1 MVSFCFH
8 PHPPGISRGTQSY
21 TQPFFLLVPTMLLDE
36 LIVIH
41 VKKQKQKQK
50 TDGRD
55 TLLQKQ
61 VNAGTSLA

>member
-1 MVSFCFH
+1 
-8 PHPPGISRGTQSY
+8 
-21 TQPFFLLVPTMLLDE
+21 MLLDE

-41 VKKQKQKQK
+41 VKKKQKQK

-61 VNAGTSLA
+61 VNAGTSLAGQALCEACTAS

>member
-1 MVSFCFH
+1 
-8 PHPPGISRGTQSY
+8 
-21 TQPFFLLVPTMLLDE
+21 MLLDE

-41 VKKQKQKQK
+41 VKKWKKNKKK

-61 VNAGTSLA
+61 VNAGTSLARQALCEACTAS

>member
-1 MVSFCFH
+1 
-8 PHPPGISRGTQSY
+8 
-21 TQPFFLLVPTMLLDE
+21 MLLDE

-41 VKKQKQKQK
+41 VKKWKKKYKKK

-61 VNAGTSLA
+61 VNAGTSLARQALCEACTAS